1 MFVPVGIIVRTLIG
15 GAIRSRQESLREKRE
30 LEAQQKDLA
39 LLNKVSRQV
48 GMNYK
53 FDNKFVEWFK
63 QLSSESD
70 DLPSFHALVS
80 AAQSCLAGD
89 NMDALR
95 YDLAGIIVKYEA
107 DSYLDAFKKL
117 NKAQQAHELEMIKT
131 KPSGLRSFAKYMDQF
146 EPGSKDLLIDVLE
159 LIYLK

>member
-1 MFVPVGIIVRTLIG
+1 MSALGGIIVRTLIG
-15 GAIRSRQESLREKRE
+15 EVIRGRQEYRREKQE
-30 LEAQQKDLA
+30 LEAQRKDLA
-39 LLNKVSRQV
+39 LLNEVSHQV
-48 GMNYK
+48 GMSYK

-70 DLPSFHALVS
+70 EHPSFHALVS

-95 YDLAGIIVKYEA
+95 YDLAGIIIKYEA

-117 NKAQQAHELEMIKT
+117 NKAQQAHELKMIKT

-146 EPGSKDLLIDVLE
+146 EPGSKELLIDILE

>member
-1 MFVPVGIIVRTLIG
+1 MFVPVGIIVRTLIRES
-15 GAIRSRQESLREKRE
+15 IRSRQESLREKRE

-53 FDNKFVEWFK
+53 FDNKFAEWFK

-70 DLPSFHALVS
+70 DLPSFHVLVS

-107 DSYLDAFKKL
+107 DS
-117 NKAQQAHELEMIKT
+117 
-131 KPSGLRSFAKYMDQF
+131 
-146 EPGSKDLLIDVLE
+146 
-159 LIYLK
+159 

>member
-1 MFVPVGIIVRTLIG
+1 MSALGGIIVRTLIG
-15 GAIRSRQESLREKRE
+15 EVIRGRQESRREKQE
-30 LEAQQKDLA
+30 LEAQLKDLA
-39 LLNKVSRQV
+39 LLNEVSHQV
-48 GMNYK
+48 GMSYK

-70 DLPSFHALVS
+70 EHPSFHALVS

-95 YDLAGIIVKYEA
+95 YDLAGIIIKYEA
-107 DSYLDAFKKL
+107 DSYLDVFKKL

>member
-1 MFVPVGIIVRTLIG
+1 MFVPVGIIVRTLIRES
-15 GAIRSRQESLREKRE
+15 IRGRQESLREKQK

-70 DLPSFHALVS
+70 ERPSFHALVS

-95 YDLAGIIVKYEA
+95 YDLAGIIVKY
-107 DSYLDAFKKL
+107 
-117 NKAQQAHELEMIKT
+117 
-131 KPSGLRSFAKYMDQF
+131 
-146 EPGSKDLLIDVLE
+146 
-159 LIYLK
+159 